1 MDIDQT
7 WNDVTQTI
15 GLSGLMQMLITL
27 ACIALAWWSLQNVKL
42 DLFIR
47 HPKSA
52 QGRMLQLLLAII
64 VGRAISS
71 FFLDYLG
78 WSQSLMHLF

>member
-71 FFLDYLG
+71 FFLDYWG